1 MMTFRKLAADSDG
14 KLIRAY
20 LTEHAPEPEPGTE
33 LEPGARP
40 DTGGRLTAYYTGRD
54 SRASWRPD
62 MAAEVAQALGIDAS
76 KPPRDADLDRLFEA
90 KRADTG
96 EKWPSAK
103 PRKISAY
110 DLTTAPHKSVSLAAE
125 FAASP
130 AEAAAIREAM
140 RRANDDTMRYVAREI
155 GWARKGKNGEEG
167 ADPGEVGWV
176 SFMHHTARPTL
187 QVRDGKTG
195 ITYLA
200 EVPMSGDPHDHTHN
214 GMFNLVA
221 TANGRIGSLDTKRLN
236 DRVHEFGAYFQA
248 RLADELRK
256 LGIHTAYDDK
266 EQAVVI
272 TAIPQAAVDL
282 FSKGRQQTER
292 NAQAY
297 AKRQGLDWEGLSAER
312 KFGILSAAAV
322 AERRSKGD
330 GRTER
335 QTWRDQAEAIGWT
348 HTTVL
353 EGATTPTLTAAE
365 RFDRAYE
372 FAARHLAE
380 EFQTAAVIDHAK
392 IRTYAARGLI
402 STGIAEMED
411 IDRVVQLLEQRG
423 ITLRGKATSLIVGEI
438 ADRKALEAGITTMK
452 VRVTTAAQV
461 HIEERLASHAQKAA
475 ADRTDALS
483 VATLK
488 TAIDSSGLN
497 FDREPEHGAAQKA
510 AIYSLGTGGKL
521 GFVTGVAGSGKTTL
535 LKPLVAAWHADT
547 RLDEGGREVIGLSTA
562 WRQADALKGAGI
574 KRTAA
579 LGPFLSGA
587 EDGSIVLSRNTVLV
601 IDEVSQIGPRSF
613 LKLLELQARHDL
625 TIKGLGDR
633 EQCQA
638 IEAGDTMEIM
648 SRALPQGSIP
658 ELLTT
663 VRQETARGREI
674 AGLFR
679 AGNAAKALAMKK
691 EDGTVRMVGGD
702 QDEVVGQIADLYIQR
717 RDALRAAC
725 SNFGVTI
732 SALTNQDAAD
742 ISRAVRERLKA
753 RGEVGTDERV
763 HAAVDQRSDTY
774 DLPIATGDKLRLF
787 RRTYAI
793 INGKPGFVGNNGD
806 VVDVVG
812 QSEKG
817 LQLRDA
823 EGRVGDVRWA
833 TLRDDESGRL
843 LLGFG
848 HALTIDSAQGITS
861 GEHINALPR
870 GTAGITAFKSYVAE
884 SRHVSQVHTI
894 ISEAAT
900 FEAVKRKRALGDR
913 TEITP
918 KHLWDQVAAD
928 MSEKPYKSLGI
939 DLVAAIE
946 RGQEADV
953 DRFIRTEHRVFTQK
967 TAGRDHGTE
976 LRARLREQEVRRALQ
991 KHIKPLTAALDR
1003 REAAIQELATA
1014 IEAFPGNVRTRVR
1027 DAVAA
1032 LEKQREIER
1041 ARAAEPA
1048 ARSVS
1053 PGM

>member
-20 LTEHAPEPEPGTE
+20 FTEHSPEPEPGAE
-33 LEPGARP
+33 LEPGARA
-40 DTGGRLTAYYTGRD
+40 DAGGRLTAYYTGRD

-62 MAAEVAQALGIDAS
+62 MAPEAAQALGIDAS
-76 KPPRDADLDRLFEA
+76 KPPSNADLDRLFEA
-90 KRADTG
+90 RRADTG

-155 GWARKGKNGEEG
+155 GWARKGKNGEDG

-176 SFMHHTARPTL
+176 SFMHHVARPTL

-200 EVPMSGDPHDHTHN
+200 EVPMSGDPHDHIHN
-214 GMFNLVA
+214 GFFNLVA
-221 TANGRIGSLDTKRLN
+221 TADGRIGSLDTKRLN

-248 RLADELRK
+248 RLANELRK

-272 TAIPQAAVDL
+272 TAIPQIAVDQY
-282 FSKGRQQTER
+282 SKGRQQTER

-297 AKRQGLDWEGLSAER
+297 AKRQGLEWEGLSAER

-330 GRTER
+330 GQTER
-335 QTWRDQAEAIGWT
+335 QSWLDQNEAIGWT

-353 EGATTPTLTAAE
+353 EGAMTPTLTAAE

-402 STGIAEMED
+402 ATGIGGVED

-423 ITLRGKATSLIVGEI
+423 ITLHGKATSLIVGEI
-438 ADRKALEAGITTMK
+438 ADRKALEAGVVTMK
-452 VRVTTAAQV
+452 VRVTTGAQV
-461 HIEERLASHAQKAA
+461 GIEERLASHARQAA
-475 ADRTDALS
+475 VDRTDALS
-483 VATLK
+483 VTSLK
-488 TAIDSSGLN
+488 AAIDNSGLD

-535 LKPLVAAWHADT
+535 LKPLVAAWQADT
-547 RLDEGGREVIGLSTA
+547 RLDPGGREVIGLSTA

-574 KRTAA
+574 RHTAA

-679 AGNAAKALAMKK
+679 AGNAAQALAMKR
-691 EDGTVRMVGGD
+691 EDGTVQLVGGD
-702 QDEVVGQIADLYIQR
+702 QDEVVGKIADLYIRR
-717 RDALRAAC
+717 RDALRAAH
-725 SNFGVTI
+725 SNHGVTI

-753 RGEVGTDERV
+753 RGEVGSDERV
-763 HAAVDQRSDTY
+763 YAAVDQRGDMY
-774 DLPIATGDKLRLF
+774 DLPIATGDRVRLY
-787 RRTYAI
+787 RRTWATI
-793 INGKPGFVGNNGD
+793 DGKPGWIGNNGD
-806 VVDVVG
+806 VLDVVS

-817 LQLRDA
+817 LRLRDA
-823 EGRVGDVRWA
+823 EGRVGDVRWP

-861 GEHINALPR
+861 GEHINALRR

-894 ISEAAT
+894 ISEAAI
-900 FEAVKRKRALGDR
+900 FEAVKRERALGDR
-913 TEITP
+913 SEITP
-918 KHLWDQVAAD
+918 RHLWDRVATD
-928 MSEKPYKSLGI
+928 MSEKPYKALGI

-953 DRFIRTEHRVFTQK
+953 DRFIRSEHRVFTQK
-967 TAGRDHGTE
+967 AAGRNHGKE
-976 LRARLREQEVRRALQ
+976 LHARLREQELRRALQ
-991 KHIKPLTAALDR
+991 KHIRPLTAALDR
-1003 REAAIQELATA
+1003 REAAIRELG
-1014 IEAFPGNVRTRVR
+1014 EAV
-1027 DAVAA
+1027 DALPDA
-1032 LEKQREIER
+1032 LR
-1041 ARAAEPA
+1041 ARLQEAAAAMSARQETEQPA
-1048 ARSVS
+1048 IPAVRMSGFS

>member
-20 LTEHAPEPEPGTE
+20 FTEHSPEPEPGAE

-40 DTGGRLTAYYTGRD
+40 DASGRLTAYYTGRD

-62 MAAEVAQALGIDAS
+62 MAPEVAAALGIDPT
-76 KPPRDADLDRLFEA
+76 KPPKNVELDRLFEA
-90 KRADTG
+90 RRADTG
-96 EKWPSAK
+96 EKWEAVSK

-130 AEAAAIREAM
+130 AEAAAIREAV

-167 ADPGEVGWV
+167 ADPGEVAYA
-176 SFMHHTARPTL
+176 SFMHHVARPTL
-187 QVRDGKTG
+187 QVRDAKTG

-200 EVPMSGDPHDHTHN
+200 EVPMSGDPHDHIHN
-214 GMFNLVA
+214 SMFNLVV
-221 TANGRIGSLDTKRLN
+221 TADGRIGSLDTKRLN

-272 TAIPQAAVDL
+272 TAIPQIAVDQY
-282 FSKGRQQTER
+282 SKGRQQTER

-297 AKRQGLDWEGLSAER
+297 AKRQGLEWEGLSAER

-335 QTWRDQAEAIGWT
+335 QSWRDQAEAIGWT

-353 EGATTPTLTAAE
+353 EGVVVPTLTATE

-380 EFQTAAVIDHAK
+380 EFETAAVIDHAK

-402 STGIAEMED
+402 ATGIEEVED

-423 ITLRGKATSLIVGEI
+423 ITLRGQATSLIVGEI
-438 ADRKALEAGITTMK
+438 ADRKALEAGVTTMK
-452 VRVTTAAQV
+452 VRATTAAQV
-461 HIEERLASHAQKAA
+461 HIEERVASHARRAA

-488 TAIDSSGLN
+488 AAIDSSGLN

-521 GFVTGVAGSGKTTL
+521 GFVTGVAGAGKTTL

-547 RLDEGGREVIGLSTA
+547 RLDAGGREVIGLSTA
-562 WRQADALKGAGI
+562 WRQADALEGAGI
-574 KRTAA
+574 RRTAA
-579 LGPFLSGA
+579 LAPFLSEA
-587 EDGSIVLSRNTVLV
+587 EDGRIALSRNTVLV

-613 LKLLELQARHDL
+613 LRLLELQAKHDL

-633 EQCQA
+633 EQCQS

-648 SRALPQGSIP
+648 NRALPQGSIP

-679 AGNAAKALAMKK
+679 AGNAAEALAMKK
-691 EDGTVRMVGGD
+691 EDGTVQLVGGD
-702 QDEVVGQIADLYIQR
+702 QDEVVGHIADLYIRR
-717 RDALRAAC
+717 RDALRAAR
-725 SNFGVTI
+725 SDLGVTI

-753 RGEVGTDERV
+753 RGEIGSDERV
-763 HAAVDQRSDTY
+763 YAAVDQRGDTY
-774 DLPIATGDKLRLF
+774 ELPVATGDKVRLY
-787 RRTYAI
+787 RRTWARI
-793 INGKPGFVGNNGD
+793 DGKAGWIGNNGD
-806 VVDVVG
+806 VLDVVG

-817 LQLRDA
+817 LRLRDA
-823 EGRVGDVRWA
+823 DGRVGEVLWP

-870 GTAGITAFKSYVAE
+870 GTAGITAFKAYVAE
-884 SRHVSQVHTI
+884 SRHVSQAYTI
-894 ISEAAT
+894 ISEAAI
-900 FEAVKRKRALGDR
+900 FETVKSKRALGDR
-913 TEITP
+913 AEITP
-918 KHLWDQVAAD
+918 EHLWGQVAED

-967 TAGRDHGTE
+967 AAGRDHGKE
-976 LRARLREQEVRRALQ
+976 LRARMREQEVRQALR
-991 KHIKPLTAALDR
+991 KHIGPLLAAVER
-1003 REAAIQELATA
+1003 REAAIQELAKA
-1014 IEAFPGNVRTRVR
+1014 VNAFPVALREKVKEAA
-1027 DAVAA
+1027 AVLAQ
-1032 LEKQREIER
+1032 QRE
-1041 ARAAEPA
+1041 A
-1048 ARSVS
+1048 ARVEAATTRGPS
-1053 PGM
+1053 PGF